1 MCMYIHQLTVYE
13 RFDKSL
19 KALQLG
25 IRTSQ
30 YIVLRM
36 LCGCIDQR
44 LSYEAYSVHLIQ
56 LLHRKLIV

>member
-30 YIVLRM
+30 YIVLL
-36 LCGCIDQR
+36 LCGCIDQW